1 MVRCEPYDRLSMAHQ
16 ILWFE
21 TILKFSAG
29 ICLLAFPVSLARL
42 LGLPHGNVG
51 FWPRLLGGVLIGL
64 AGAIY
69 IEASQPTVQGI
80 GFSGLVVI
88 NITAIL
94 LMMSLI
100 ITKQIDT
107 WRGNAALWVVCG
119 MLILLSLFEIAQIER

>member
-1 MVRCEPYDRLSMAHQ
+1 MAHQ

-29 ICLLAFPVSLARL
+29 IALLGFPVSLARL

-51 FWPRLLGGVLIGL
+51 FWARLLGGILIGL

-69 IEASQPTVQGI
+69 VEASQPGVRGL
-80 GFSGLVVI
+80 GFSGLVII
-88 NITAIL
+88 NTTAVL

-100 ITKQIDT
+100 MTKQIES
-107 WRGNAALWVVCG
+107 WRGNAMLWVVCG
-119 MLILLSLFEIAQIER
+119 ALLLLTMFEIAQIQ

>member
-1 MVRCEPYDRLSMAHQ
+1 MAHQ

-29 ICLLAFPVSLARL
+29 IALLALPVSLARVF
-42 LGLPHGNVG
+42 GLPHGNVG

-69 IEASQPTVQGI
+69 VEASQPNIRGL
-80 GFSGLVVI
+80 GFTGLVII
-88 NITAIL
+88 NISAIL

-100 ITKQIDT
+100 IMKQVET

-119 MLILLSLFEIAQIER
+119 VLLLLSMFEIAQIEQ

>member
-1 MVRCEPYDRLSMAHQ
+1 MAHQ

-29 ICLLAFPVSLARL
+29 IALLAFPVSLAKV

-51 FWPRLLGGVLIGL
+51 FWARLLGGILIGL

-69 IEASQPTVQGI
+69 LEASQPGMRGV
-80 GFSGLVVI
+80 GFSGLVII

-100 ITKQIDT
+100 IMKQIET
-107 WRGNAALWVVCG
+107 WRGNAMVWIVCG
-119 MLILLSLFEIAQIER
+119 ALLLLTLFEIAQIQ

>member
-1 MVRCEPYDRLSMAHQ
+1 MAHQ
-16 ILWFE
+16 ILWFD

-29 ICLLAFPVSLARL
+29 LALLAFPVSLAKL
-42 LGLPHGNVG
+42 FGLPHGNVG
-51 FWPRLLGGVLIGL
+51 FWPRLLGGLLIGL

-69 IEASQPTVQGI
+69 VEASQPNVRGL

-88 NITAIL
+88 NISAIL

-100 ITKQIDT
+100 IMKQIDT

-119 MLILLSLFEIAQIER
+119 VLLLLSLFEIAQIEQ